1 MCYDPS
7 DSALSSSLQVGD
19 PTVATAEKGEA
30 MLDLSAED
38 VAETVLAI
46 QAARPF
52 EHTPFPDKRK
62 QSSGDGPGLWAKI

>member
-1 MCYDPS
+1 MPS
-7 DSALSSSLQVGD
+7 A
-19 PTVATAEKGEA
+19 ATAEKGEA